1 MPMTLAQLRYHAEQ
15 VLVGLDAL
23 DRAAGRLDQRILDLL
38 ASAGDGLTS
47 AAITR
52 IVRRRRQNV
61 RATLALM
68 EQAKQ
73 IERVGTRWRLV
84 D

>member
-1 MPMTLAQLRYHAEQ
+1 MPMTLAQVRYHLEQ
-15 VLVGLDAL
+15 ALVGLDAL
-23 DRAAGRLDQRILDLL
+23 DRAEGRLDQRILDLL
-38 ASAGDGLTS
+38 ARADGGLST

-61 RATLALM
+61 RVTLQLM
-68 EQAKQ
+68 AAAKQ
-73 IERVGTRWRLV
+73 ITRDGHRWVLG

>member
-1 MPMTLAQLRYHAEQ
+1 MTLAQLRFHAEQ

-23 DRAAGRLDQRILDLL
+23 DRAEGRLDQRIVDVLG
-38 ASAGDGLTS
+38 SADDGLTTDG
-47 AAITR
+47 ITR

-61 RATLALM
+61 RMTLRLM

>member
-1 MPMTLAQLRYHAEQ
+1 MTGDEQ

-23 DRAAGRLDQRILDLL
+23 DRASGRLDQRILDLL
-38 ASAGDGLTS
+38 GSADDGLSTD
-47 AAITR
+47 AITR

-61 RATLALM
+61 RMTLRLM

-73 IERVGTRWRLV
+73 IERVHGRWRLI
-84 D
+84 DG